1 MRDWQRFIPA
11 GVLFGGCLLLLS
23 VQSQR
28 SMALQAPLSGVPA
41 PLEGLRVQEI
51 IVPDDQIRIAG
62 MTSYTNRIYYRDS
75 IPVHT
80 MYVGFY
86 DAQSQGKT
94 VHSPKNCLPGAG
106 WEQVEGSR
114 VVLQTAN
121 GPAEVNRFLIAK
133 GNAQALVYYWYQGRG
148 RIASNEYAVKWDLLR
163 DAAISRRTDE
173 ALVRIIVPVIPE
185 GAGGASQTQADAALI
200 EAEEVAREASTNLA
214 NSLERFLP
222 G

>member
-11 GVLFGGCLLLLS
+11 GVLFGGCILLLS

-41 PLEGLRVQEI
+41 PIAGLRAEEV
-51 IVPDDQIRIAG
+51 IVPDDQVRIAG
-62 MTSYTNRIYYRDS
+62 MTSYVNRVFYRDTL
-75 IPVHT
+75 PAFA

-106 WEQVEGSR
+106 WEEVSKGR
-114 VVLQTAN
+114 VTIDTPR
-121 GPAEVNRFLIAK
+121 GPAEVNRFLIAN

-148 RIASNEYAVKWDLLR
+148 RIAANEYAVKWDLLR

-173 ALVRIIVPVIPE
+173 ALVRVIVPVIPE
-185 GAGGASQTQADAALI
+185 GTGGASQARADAALV
-200 EAEEVAREASTNLA
+200 EAEKVAREASTNLA
-214 NSLERFLP
+214 ASLERFLP